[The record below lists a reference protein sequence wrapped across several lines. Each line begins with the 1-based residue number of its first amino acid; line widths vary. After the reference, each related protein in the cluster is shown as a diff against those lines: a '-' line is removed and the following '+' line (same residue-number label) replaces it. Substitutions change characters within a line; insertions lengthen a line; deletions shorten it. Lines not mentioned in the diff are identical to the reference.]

1 MAGKQISQL
10 DGQAALADLP
20 AQLPTAVRYLL
31 QRIEKNHRGGT
42 VELRVPPFGAIQCI
56 EGMNHRRGTPPNVVE
71 LTPEVFI
78 ALCSGDMTFDEARA
92 TLGCHFSSEKTNEL
106 AKVFPTES

>member
-1 MAGKQISQL
+1 MAGKQISQS

-31 QRIEKNHRGGT
+31 QQIEKNHRGGT
-42 VELRVPPFGAIQCI
+42 IELRVPPFGAVQCM

-71 LTPEVFI
+71 LSPEVFI
-78 ALCSGDMTFDEARA
+78 ALCSGDLAFDEAR
-92 TLGCHFSSEKTNEL
+92 TKQGCHFSGERTSEL
-106 AKVFPTES
+106 ASVFPTKN